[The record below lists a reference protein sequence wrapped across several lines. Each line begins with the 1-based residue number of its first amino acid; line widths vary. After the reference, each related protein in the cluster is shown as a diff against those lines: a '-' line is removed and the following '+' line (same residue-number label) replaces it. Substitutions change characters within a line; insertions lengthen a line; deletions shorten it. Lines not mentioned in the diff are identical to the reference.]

1 MLFLK
6 CSLVELLIK
15 DATLLINFDNGG
27 ACVICDHSSSGI
39 ALEGCLLS
47 EWYITRIL
55 LGEGILVPDSDM
67 RVDEGIGGAD
77 VDETIWI
84 VSL

>member
-1 MLFLK
+1 M
-6 CSLVELLIK
+6 
-15 DATLLINFDNGG
+15 
-27 ACVICDHSSSGI
+27 
-39 ALEGCLLS
+39 LS
-47 EWYITRIL
+47 EWYITWIL
-55 LGEGILVPDSDM
+55 FGEGILVPDSDM

>member
-1 MLFLK
+1 MFLE
-6 CSLVELLIK
+6 CSLVELLIE

-27 ACVICDHSSSGI
+27 ACIICDHSSSGV

-47 EWYITRIL
+47 EWYITWIL
-55 LGEGILVPDSDM
+55 LGEGIFVPDGDM

>member
-1 MLFLK
+1 MFLK

-39 ALEGCLLS
+39 ALEGRLLS

-67 RVDEGIGGAD
+67 RVDEGVGGAD